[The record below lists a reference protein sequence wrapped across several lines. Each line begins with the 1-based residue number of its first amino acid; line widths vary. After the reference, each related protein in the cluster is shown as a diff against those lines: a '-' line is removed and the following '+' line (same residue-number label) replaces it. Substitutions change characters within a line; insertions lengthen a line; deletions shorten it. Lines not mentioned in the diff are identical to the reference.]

1 MARRR
6 RHAGDIKKM
15 SFTTEAQNEE
25 FMKVVDELVVNA
37 QGDSELADGLRWID
51 MQSREKGIS
60 FYEMAFIVL
69 KKHTAER
76 RAREWLRSKS
86 SALSSPPHPATA
98 AAADQKN
105 N

>member
-1 MARRR
+1 MAGRR
-6 RHAGDIKKM
+6 RHAGDTKKM

-76 RAREWLRSKS
+76 RAREWLMSKNS
-86 SALSSPPHPATA
+86 SSSQHPAAAPA
-98 AAADQKN
+98 AAGPKN